1 MKGLAV
7 SRSQADTKKP
17 RIEWPFQRIAVGGF
31 ALYSRDEDSDRA
43 NAAMKYV
50 HTYMQ
55 GNDRKFSCKTH
66 KAESGER
73 ILVITRI
80 S

>member
-1 MKGLAV
+1 MSVPKQ
-7 SRSQADTKKP
+7 R
-17 RIEWPFQRIAVGGF
+17 RNRWPFQRMAVGDF
-31 ALYSRDEDSDRA
+31 IQYSRDKANDRA
-43 NAAMKYV
+43 NRAMKYV

-55 GNDRKFSCKTH
+55 DNDRKFYCKTH

-73 ILVITRI
+73 ILVITRT

>member
-1 MKGLAV
+1 M
-7 SRSQADTKKP
+7 
-17 RIEWPFQRIAVGGF
+17 AVGDF
-31 ALYSRDEDSDRA
+31 IQYSRGKANDRA

-55 GNDRKFSCKTH
+55 GNDRKFTCRTH